1 MEMTVLS
8 PTQKG
13 ESEAESSI
21 YKLKESANLDRP
33 LQGQAAT
40 FSLGS

>member
-13 ESEAESSI
+13 ESEADSI